1 LNVIRVYVTTDYK
14 VISEGIKIDIELVS
28 GYIMFRTVNGCYGNR
43 YIVDYYG
50 YCARLY
56 IVGLEFLEWMR
67 CERGPKIDSGS
78 YMSSL
83 VRMVGMMQTKAWY
96 IEKVTISEMDLGY

>member
-1 LNVIRVYVTTDYK
+1 M
-14 VISEGIKIDIELVS
+14 SEGIKIDIELVS
-28 GYIMFRTVNGCYGNR
+28 GYIMLRRTVNGCYGNR

-56 IVGLEFLEWMR
+56 IVGLEFLEWMI
-67 CERGPKIDSGS
+67 CERRPNIDSGS
-78 YMSSL
+78 CMSSL

-96 IEKVTISEMDLGY
+96 IERVTISEMGLGY